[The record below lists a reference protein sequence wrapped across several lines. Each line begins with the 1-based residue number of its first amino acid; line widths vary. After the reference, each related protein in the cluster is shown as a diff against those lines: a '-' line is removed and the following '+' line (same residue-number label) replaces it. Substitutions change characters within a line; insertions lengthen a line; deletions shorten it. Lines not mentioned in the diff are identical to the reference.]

1 MEIRAIDSDVLS
13 TRDLAV
19 GTAVALVMG
28 TVFTLLSSGLSL
40 IVTFVPGVVFAWLT
54 YVWLYFSKTKLPNG
68 SDFLPVFFVALAM
81 QFIHFAE
88 EFTTGFRVHFPQLY
102 GGAPYS
108 EDLFV
113 TFNMIAYFMFTMTTI
128 LVFTKSLRFL
138 LVPSLFF
145 IVYGAIGNAVSHTWW
160 SLYLRAYFP
169 GLVTAQVY
177 WFVGPLVL
185 YRLVSRPKVVFTII
199 TLFALVLIPL
209 LTFFASVGAINATID
224 ATVSPFTGVT
234 HGGSA
239 DGATLMY
246 QRVP

>member
-1 MEIRAIDSDVLS
+1 MENNAAKIEVLS
-13 TRDLAV
+13 KKDLV
-19 GTAVALVMG
+19 IGTVIALVMG
-28 TVFTLLSSGLSL
+28 TAFTLLSSGLSL
-40 IVTFVPGVVFAWLT
+40 IVTFVPGIVFAWLT
-54 YVWLYFSKTKLPNG
+54 YVWLYSTQTKLPNG
-68 SDFLPVFFVALAM
+68 SKFLPVFFAALAV

-88 EFTTGFRVHFPQLY
+88 ESAAGFRINFPLLY

-113 TFNMIAYFMFTMTTI
+113 TFNMIAYFMFTVTAI

-138 LVPSLFF
+138 LIPSLFF

-177 WFVGPLVL
+177 WLVGPLVL
-185 YRLVSRPKVVFTII
+185 YRLVGRPKVAFAII

-209 LTFFASVGAINATID
+209 LTFFASPGAIA
-224 ATVSPFTGVT
+224 AV
-234 HGGSA
+234 
-239 DGATLMY
+239 L
-246 QRVP
+246 